1 LTRIDKM
8 CGKAAFARHVVIL
21 ILPAIVSCTSLP
33 GVGALR
39 LRGGGEVK
47 SRPVVSQAPSL
58 VSFLSP
64 SPSPRSG
71 ASDAAKKGKVLGS
84 SKNLDAMK
92 QYVERSISIDAEPD
106 EVFRVA
112 SGFEK
117 YPRWAGCNWIRVLKR
132 TAGGLG
138 FQVQMKV
145 GMFGRNLDYVLQ
157 YQYQRPRKMTWH
169 AVRGSIKALQGSYEF
184 LPNGKGRTKVVY
196 KLNVDPGFWVPQA
209 VKAGTTRFVASAALN
224 GLKKYTELPSTL
236 AELRG
241 KGGGRALT
249 AQEAA
254 EDRKRVYMLRM
265 ALL

>member
-1 LTRIDKM
+1 M
-8 CGKAAFARHVVIL
+8 AAIFRLFLL
-21 ILPAIVSCTSLP
+21 ISLISTAASSQHTGP
-33 GVGALR
+33 SILR
-39 LRGGGEVK
+39 LRGGEVK
-47 SRPVVSQAPSL
+47 LRSFTGRAPSL

-64 SPSPRSG
+64 SPSAHRST
-71 ASDAAKKGKVLGS
+71 ASEAATNTGKAVGS
-84 SKNLDAMK
+84 SGDLDAMK
-92 QYVERSISIDAEPD
+92 QYVEKSISIEATPD

-112 SGFEK
+112 TGFEK
-117 YPRWAGCNWIRVLKR
+117 YPKWAGCNWIRVLKR

-138 FQVQMKV
+138 FQIQMKV

-157 YQYQRPRKMTWH
+157 YQYHRPHKMAWH
-169 AVRGSIKALQGSYEF
+169 AVSGSIRALQGSYEF
-184 LPNGKGRTKVVY
+184 LPNGPGKTKVVY

-224 GLKKYTELPSTL
+224 GLKKYTELPTTL

-241 KGGGRALT
+241 KRGSRKLT
-249 AQEAA
+249 ELEIL